1 MQPAAIRGLTS
12 GFAAHYQAATNP
24 QTRLLH
30 RDISGG
36 NILIY
41 PKVKRDNDGTKCT
54 IVWTGLLV
62 DWELSKPVDDDQAP
76 SKASQAERMVCI
88 LYRTA
93 LIDTY
98 RRL

>member
-1 MQPAAIRGLTS
+1 MTLAIIQELIS
-12 GFAAHYQAATNP
+12 DVSAHYQAATNP

-41 PKVKRDNDGTKCT
+41 PKIKRDGTKCA

-76 SKASQAERMVCI
+76 SKASQAERMVCT
-88 LYRTA
+88 LYCPTS
-93 LIDTY
+93 TNTH